1 MKTETTDSSSKR
13 SASDIISGTE
23 KKIKIDEDVD
33 VDVDVDTKG
42 NLPINMLK

>member
-1 MKTETTDSSSKR
+1 MKTETTESSSKR

-33 VDVDVDTKG
+33 AKG
-42 NLPINMLK
+42 NLPKNMLK